1 MNCQDF
7 GFPNDISIIVL
18 KVKIFRILWV
28 FMLLFQNHVGEV
40 IVNDYVAYNDSH
52 QLHNNEEYVTKS
64 DNTVRKIEM
73 NQVYQGARHG
83 Y

>member
-1 MNCQDF
+1 
-7 GFPNDISIIVL
+7 
-18 KVKIFRILWV
+18 
-28 FMLLFQNHVGEV
+28 MLLFQNHVGEV

-73 NQVYQGARHG
+73 DQVYQGARHG